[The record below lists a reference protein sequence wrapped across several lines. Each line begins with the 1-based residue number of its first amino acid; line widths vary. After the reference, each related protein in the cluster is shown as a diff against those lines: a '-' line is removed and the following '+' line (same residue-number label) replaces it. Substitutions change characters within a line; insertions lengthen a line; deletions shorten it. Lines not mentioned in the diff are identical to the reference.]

1 MFDLNFI
8 SNPGLQSEKSNA
20 SWSYEIEENT
30 KSDQQLDVN
39 ESGVQYRKSN
49 TWKYLITLFIIIIC
63 FVVVEKFTSTS
74 IKPNTVL
81 NNIIDIIVESEH
93 NMNLQL
99 VEVNFLS
106 DKVEVLIRSE
116 KIKDIQY
123 VLDEY
128 YLQRHIL
135 YDLYQ
140 KGVYN
145 YISIDFPWEINVI
158 NKDISNL
165 ITFIKKT
172 RFSDLVVSSHD
183 ETVIEIHG
191 KSTDIIS
198 FLLYMTEA
206 NQIQNYYY
214 SIFYDEYDN
223 FKLKILLHII

>member
-1 MFDLNFI
+1 MP
-8 SNPGLQSEKSNA
+8 SS
-20 SWSYEIEENT
+20 
-30 KSDQQLDVN
+30 
-39 ESGVQYRKSN
+39 
-49 TWKYLITLFIIIIC
+49 
-63 FVVVEKFTSTS
+63 
-74 IKPNTVL
+74 
-81 NNIIDIIVESEH
+81 
-93 NMNLQL
+93 
-99 VEVNFLS
+99 
-106 DKVEVLIRSE
+106 RSE

-214 SIFYDEYDN
+214 
-223 FKLKILLHII
+223 

>member
-8 SNPGLQSEKSNA
+8 SNPGLQNEKSNA

-30 KSDQQLDVN
+30 KADQKLDVN